1 MTIENSLEIAQLIG
15 ISLADLPGIPIL
27 IVPETIYPPVWLI
40 WCLPPDV
47 LPEGALPF
55 QFFIQ
60 DDGYFHHSFFPKNTT
75 FTEECRIAAYD
86 AITAPYYM
94 LEGIYAGSEITDRGI
109 DFQKDVA
116 GFIFVIF
123 ILDLWLNPYWVITD
137 APFSGQFGFQ
147 DPATAVMEAII
158 NFHHDLFFFLVMIVT
173 FVSYLLARCI
183 ILFNEEV
190 HDTPDDFVHGT
201 VIEIV
206 WTITPALI
214 LVVIAIPSFSLL
226 YSMDEVISPNIT
238 VKAIG
243 HQWYWS
249 YEYSDFVLDNDSD
262 ITYDSYMV
270 PGDLWDNP
278 QKQYGFRLLE
288 AQYYMLLPYKAHVR
302 LITTSADVIH
312 SWAVPSFGV
321 KLDACPGRLNQ
332 TSIYIKRTGRFF
344 GQCSEIC
351 GVNHGFMPIAVVV
364 APQKVFIDAMCCLAE
379 SQGTAINVPDNYKPG
394 DTILH
399 YAQYKFP
406 KE

>member
-1 MTIENSLEIAQLIG
+1 
-15 ISLADLPGIPIL
+15 
-27 IVPETIYPPVWLI
+27 
-40 WCLPPDV
+40 
-47 LPEGALPF
+47 
-55 QFFIQ
+55 
-60 DDGYFHHSFFPKNTT
+60 
-75 FTEECRIAAYD
+75 
-86 AITAPYYM
+86 
-94 LEGIYAGSEITDRGI
+94 
-109 DFQKDVA
+109 
-116 GFIFVIF
+116 
-123 ILDLWLNPYWVITD
+123 
-137 APFSGQFGFQ
+137 
-147 DPATAVMEAII
+147 
-158 NFHHDLFFFLVMIVT
+158 MIVT

-249 YEYSDFVLDNDSD
+249 YEYSDFILDNDSD